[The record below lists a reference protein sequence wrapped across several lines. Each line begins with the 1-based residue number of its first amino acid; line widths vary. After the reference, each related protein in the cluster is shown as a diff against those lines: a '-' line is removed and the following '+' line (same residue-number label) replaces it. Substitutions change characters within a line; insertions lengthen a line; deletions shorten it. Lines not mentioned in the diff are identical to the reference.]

1 MLQPIGVTPDRRLVF
16 GQRRLEAARL
26 LGWERIP
33 VHVCHTIADVVD
45 RAKAERSENTLRK
58 DFTPDRRLVFG
69 QRRLEAARLLGW
81 ERIPVHVCH
90 TIADVVDRAKA
101 ERSENTLRKDFTPSE
116 LLAAG
121 RRIAELERP
130 KAKQRQREGGDHG
143 RQARYSG
150 LGSMEPKPESERDAH
165 KADTA
170 ISEALGI
177 SRGHYQRLK
186 RIDNATRSEAGYRD
200 GLNGWSG

>member
-1 MLQPIGVTPDRRLVF
+1 MLQPIGV
-16 GQRRLEAARL
+16 
-26 LGWERIP
+26 
-33 VHVCHTIADVVD
+33 
-45 RAKAERSENTLRK
+45 
-58 DFTPDRRLVFG
+58 TPDRRLVFG

-186 RIDNATRSEAGYRD
+186 RIDNATRTEAGYRD

>member
-1 MLQPIGVTPDRRLVF
+1 MLQPIGV
-16 GQRRLEAARL
+16 
-26 LGWERIP
+26 
-33 VHVCHTIADVVD
+33 
-45 RAKAERSENTLRK
+45 
-58 DFTPDRRLVFG
+58 TPDRRLVFG

-150 LGSMEPKPESERDAH
+150 LGSMSLSQNQSAMPTKPTLPSAKPSASPAATTSGSNESTTQPAA
-165 KADTA
+165 K
-170 ISEALGI
+170 L
-177 SRGHYQRLK
+177 
-186 RIDNATRSEAGYRD
+186 ATGMV
-200 GLNGWSG
+200 

>member
-1 MLQPIGVTPDRRLVF
+1 MLQPIGV
-16 GQRRLEAARL
+16 
-26 LGWERIP
+26 
-33 VHVCHTIADVVD
+33 
-45 RAKAERSENTLRK
+45 
-58 DFTPDRRLVFG
+58 TPDRRLVFG

-150 LGSMEPKPESERDAH
+150 LGLSLIH
-165 KADTA
+165 
-170 ISEALGI
+170 I
-177 SRGHYQRLK
+177 
-186 RIDNATRSEAGYRD
+186 
-200 GLNGWSG
+200 

>member
-1 MLQPIGVTPDRRLVF
+1 MAVSALW
-16 GQRRLEAARL
+16 AS
-26 LGWERIP
+26 
-33 VHVCHTIADVVD
+33 
-45 RAKAERSENTLRK
+45 RS
-58 DFTPDRRLVFG
+58 D
-69 QRRLEAARLLGW
+69 
-81 ERIPVHVCH
+81 
-90 TIADVVDRAKA
+90 
-101 ERSENTLRKDFTPSE
+101 
-116 LLAAG
+116 
-121 RRIAELERP
+121 
-130 KAKQRQREGGDHG
+130 
-143 RQARYSG
+143 SG

>member
-1 MLQPIGVTPDRRLVF
+1 MVSRPGVCCSRSASPPTGGSYSASGGSRLH
-16 GQRRLEAARL
+16 GCSDGSASRCTCA
-26 LGWERIP
+26 
-33 VHVCHTIADVVD
+33 T
-45 RAKAERSENTLRK
+45 RSPT
-58 DFTPDRRLVFG
+58 
-69 QRRLEAARLLGW
+69 
-81 ERIPVHVCH
+81 
-90 TIADVVDRAKA
+90 VVDRAKA

>member
-1 MLQPIGVTPDRRLVF
+1 MLQPIGV
-16 GQRRLEAARL
+16 
-26 LGWERIP
+26 
-33 VHVCHTIADVVD
+33 
-45 RAKAERSENTLRK
+45 
-58 DFTPDRRLVFG
+58 TPDRRLVFG

-170 ISEALGI
+170 
-177 SRGHYQRLK
+177 
-186 RIDNATRSEAGYRD
+186 
-200 GLNGWSG
+200 

>member
-1 MLQPIGVTPDRRLVF
+1 MLQPIGV
-16 GQRRLEAARL
+16 
-26 LGWERIP
+26 
-33 VHVCHTIADVVD
+33 
-45 RAKAERSENTLRK
+45 
-58 DFTPDRRLVFG
+58 TPDRRLVFG

-143 RQARYSG
+143 RQAPWSLSQNQSAMPTKPTLPSAKPSASPAATTSG
-150 LGSMEPKPESERDAH
+150 SNESTTQPAA
-165 KADTA
+165 K
-170 ISEALGI
+170 L
-177 SRGHYQRLK
+177 
-186 RIDNATRSEAGYRD
+186 ATGMV
-200 GLNGWSG
+200 